1 MSARTQKLTK
11 RQRRQLR
18 REGLLEESKR
28 PKVPFQLK
36 KINPKTSAQ
45 EEVWK
50 IFEEGKNIF
59 MHGSAGTGKTFISL
73 YLALRE
79 LNAEESFNKI
89 TIVRSAV
96 PTRDVGFL
104 PGNLKEK
111 ARIFEQPYEAI
122 CTELYGRGDAY
133 SILQSKGEIDFVTTS
148 YIRGINLRDTIIIVD
163 EAQNMTFHELDS
175 VITRCGNN
183 CRIIFCGDYKQ
194 NDLADQG
201 EQSGVIRFSNIIKQM
216 KAFKFVEFYNEDIVR
231 SKMVKE
237 YLIAKNKI

>member
-18 REGLLEESKR
+18 REGLLEESKK
-28 PKVPFQLK
+28 PKLPFQLK
-36 KINPKTSAQ
+36 KFNPKTLAQ
-45 EEVWK
+45 EEVWNL
-50 IFEEGKNIF
+50 FEEGKNIF

-133 SILQSKGEIDFVTTS
+133 SILQSKGEIEFVTTS
-148 YIRGINLRDTIIIVD
+148 FIRGINLRDTIIIVD

-175 VITRCGNN
+175 VITRCGSN

-201 EQSGVIRFSNIIKQM
+201 EQSGIVRFSNIIKQM
-216 KAFKFVEFYNEDIVR
+216 KAFEFVEFYNEDIVR

-237 YLIAKNKI
+237 YLIVKNKI

>member
-18 REGLLEESKR
+18 REGLLEESKK
-28 PKVPFQLK
+28 PKLPFQLK
-36 KINPKTSAQ
+36 KFNPKTLAQ
-45 EEVWK
+45 EEVWNL
-50 IFEEGKNIF
+50 FEEGKNIF

-133 SILQSKGEIDFVTTS
+133 SILQSKGEIEFVTTS
-148 YIRGINLRDTIIIVD
+148 FIRGINLRDTIIIVD

-175 VITRCGNN
+175 VITRCGSN

-201 EQSGVIRFSNIIKQM
+201 EQSGVVRFSNIIKQM
-216 KAFKFVEFYNEDIVR
+216 KAFEFVEFYNEDIVR

-237 YLIAKNKI
+237 YLIVKNKI